1 MAKEF
6 RIDLYAVTSQ
16 SNTQQFT
23 GNASKRI
30 LLSQQPLE
38 RTYVQY
44 ITEALHGDGCRELIV
59 LLEPWRMA
67 VFRIRMTSGSTVWIP
82 VGGLIYLFIYTWNQH
97 IKPYKTVY
105 TTDIKRHNV
114 CCWLIGNC
122 RDESLTQRR
131 VVSCRVVIRQHSEI
145 MLTATY
151 YTHFVAGSTKQLYL
165 NCLANPTICSRLH
178 E

>member
-1 MAKEF
+1 MVPAYRLILEMA
-6 RIDLYAVTSQ
+6 V
-16 SNTQQFT
+16 
-23 GNASKRI
+23 KRVFYFFI
-30 LLSQQPLE
+30 LL
-38 RTYVQY
+38 Y
-44 ITEALHGDGCRELIV
+44 
-59 LLEPWRMA
+59 MK
-67 VFRIRMTSGSTVWIP
+67 ST
-82 VGGLIYLFIYTWNQH
+82 H
-97 IKPYKTVY
+97 KTVY